1 MTTLGI
7 YLIGINAYTVLV
19 CVIVWLL
26 SSGTTS
32 TGRLL
37 DNSVS
42 NFFSKYS
49 YEIYLWQYP
58 VMFVAAL
65 FIPGAASK
73 LIQIPVIMILSI
85 WLNMFI
91 NGRKRPAQRKKTS
104 A

>member
-1 MTTLGI
+1 M
-7 YLIGINAYTVLV
+7 
-19 CVIVWLL
+19 
-26 SSGTTS
+26 SSGNSS

-37 DNSVS
+37 DNPVS

-65 FIPGAASK
+65 FIPGTPAK

-85 WLNMFI
+85 WLNMFT
-91 NGRKRPAQRKKTS
+91 NRPKKRTVQRKRTS